1 MLQKIARF
9 FTGDPNKKA
18 IDKLSLIVDEINAL
32 EPKFEALSDEALAA
46 KTDEYKAR
54 LAKGETLDELLPE
67 AFATVREA
75 SKRVLGQRHYD
86 VQLICGINLH
96 NGSISELRTG
106 EGKTLSA
113 TLPLYLNALE
123 GKGAHLITVN
133 DYLARRDGRWMGQI
147 YRFLGLSTGVLQSAS
162 ASDGASQRA
171 FLYDPDESSLFEETH
186 QLRPVHR
193 KYAYEA
199 DITYGTNSE
208 FGFDYLRDNITMRWA
223 DRVQKPHHFAII
235 DEVDNI
241 LIDEARTPLIISG
254 PAHEDSENYYR
265 MAKIVKALKPEDYEL
280 SEKDQTVTLTEIGT
294 AHVEEMLGEPL
305 SDPERPEDI
314 SPEQARLLG
323 FLEQS
328 LRAEFLFHRN
338 KEYIVQG
345 GEIVIVDEFTG
356 RMMPGRRWSD
366 GLHQAVEAKEGVK
379 VEAENITHATVT
391 IQNYFRMYKKLA
403 GMTGTA
409 MTEKEEF
416 YRIYGLDVLAIPS
429 NLEYKAEQPASGID
443 QAQAKDEF
451 GYDYTY
457 YYSEKDPTKHAL
469 YFKRKDYPDVIYRT
483 AEGKMRAIVLE
494 ILRYFAIGRP
504 QLVGTTSVESSEHL
518 SSRMNSEMVRRV
530 LQVNLIRRAW
540 RLSKGAKEE
549 DYQHAPELV
558 GLNEPLDKLRMPEL
572 RRLGSQFGMSTMDLT
587 DESNREGLLE
597 LLNIEPE
604 QYDRLKIVFDAGI
617 PHQVLNARKHTEESL
632 IIAKAGAV
640 GAVTI
645 ATNMAGRGV
654 DIKLGGELPENL
666 LSELNQIL
674 AKHSQLDPYNMT
686 MPQRLAAV
694 EGLTVELDEEQEAA
708 VKAFK
713 EYMEQMA
720 LVRELGGL
728 HVIGSERHEARRIDN
743 QLRGRAGRQGDPGSS
758 RFYLAMDD
766 ELMRMF
772 GGEQMESMLSRFKM
786 DESMP
791 IEIALINRM
800 VEQAQ
805 TRVEG
810 SNFDVRKHLLE
821 YDDVLNTQRN
831 RIYEQRDRIF
841 LKEDLH
847 DDVADMIRNEI
858 VPKVEQAM
866 TDAEGPWKLLAL
878 LEDLQSTINTE
889 FGVYPSYTLSMV
901 AEELEDVEDLETL
914 KQRLL
919 QLSQNAVKIEN
930 DHIIEGVELLLDRNQ
945 TTIKDQMTERTDALD
960 AFLETYDPESGQD
973 AQAEL
978 SHLMGVQVRL
988 AAAEQRTLRDDPM
1001 SMKQPLRDALRTGVT
1016 LNNLRRTLL
1025 TLEKRFGETW
1035 PFKAMD
1041 LANQDWEDIRKQILG
1056 QAQDSLAHRTKL
1068 LFGENGEVARDIE
1081 SNEALL
1087 IEALEDD
1094 EAMYR
1099 AIQMTTV
1106 GKRVGFD
1113 PRSRQRQFRAHMR
1126 LNYLYLMAEK
1136 LKKLTAAQVSES
1148 VIEHLKGAETHL
1160 AEIFGVADLMNMQNM
1175 NRVIAQTHEPS
1186 KLALAKKLGEEK
1198 YQAIAEIPVEEI
1210 PEDLHEDIQAVLGYE
1225 TQNRIY
1231 RDLLLGTFTESW
1243 VEYLTEMEALR
1254 VSIRMESYG
1263 QRDPLVQYKHKA
1275 SGMYSELMG
1284 TVRQTVISRMFRYR
1298 PNLASSQEGIA
1309 HSASPEDATAKGK
1322 NQGKKRRKKR
1332 H

>member
-18 IDKLSLIVDEINAL
+18 IDKLSVIVDKINAL
-32 EPKFEALSDEALAA
+32 EPQFETLSDEALGARTA
-46 KTDEYKAR
+46 EFRAR
-54 LAKGETLDELLPE
+54 LAKGETLDDLLPE

-133 DYLARRDGRWMGQI
+133 DYLARRDGRWMGAI
-147 YRFLGLSTGVLQSAS
+147 YRFLGMSTGILQSAS
-162 ASDGASQRA
+162 ASDSATQRA
-171 FLYDPDESSLFEETH
+171 FIYDPDESSLYEETH

-193 KYAYEA
+193 KHAYAA

-208 FGFDYLRDNITMRWA
+208 FGFDYLRDNITMRWG

-254 PAHEDSENYYR
+254 PSHEDSENYYR
-265 MAKIVKALKPEDYEL
+265 MAKIVKALQPEDVEV
-280 SEKDQTVTLTEIGT
+280 SEKDQSVSLTEIGV

-314 SPEQARLLG
+314 NPEQARLLG

-328 LRAEFLFHRN
+328 LRAEYLFHRN

-345 GEIVIVDEFTG
+345 GEVIIVDEFTG

-379 VEAENITHATVT
+379 VEAENVTHATVT

-429 NLEYKAEQPASGID
+429 NLEYKAEREDSGIKK
-443 QAQAKDEF
+443 AQAKDEF
-451 GYDYTY
+451 GYEYTY
-457 YYSEKDPTKHAL
+457 YYADGDARKEPL
-469 YFKRKDYPDVIYRT
+469 YYKRKDYPDVIYRT
-483 AEGKMRAIVLE
+483 SEGKLRAIVLE
-494 ILRYFAIGRP
+494 ILRYHAIGRP
-504 QLVGTTSVESSEHL
+504 QLVGTTSVDSSERLSDRL
-518 SSRMNSEMVRRV
+518 SSDMVRRV
-530 LQVNLIRRAW
+530 VQVSLIRRAW

-549 DYQHAPELV
+549 DYQHAPELE
-558 GLNEPLDKLRMPEL
+558 GLNAPLDKLRMPEL
-572 RRLGSQFGMSTMDLT
+572 RRLGSQFGMTSMDLT

-597 LLNIEPE
+597 LLNLEPKHWE
-604 QYDRLKIVFDAGI
+604 RLKPVFDTGI
-617 PHQVLNARKHTEESL
+617 PHQVLNARKHTEESI
-632 IIAKAGAV
+632 IIAKAGAI

-674 AKHSQLDPYNMT
+674 AKHSDLDPYNMT
-686 MPQRLAAV
+686 MPQRLDAVNALKVELNEDQQAAV
-694 EGLTVELDEEQEAA
+694 D
-708 VKAFK
+708 AFRQ
-713 EYMEQMA
+713 YMEQMA
-720 LVRELGGL
+720 LVREIGGL

-772 GGEQMESMLSRFKM
+772 GGEQMESMLARFKM

-791 IEIALINRM
+791 IEIGIINRM

-821 YDDVLNTQRN
+821 YDDVLNSQRN
-831 RIYEQRDRIF
+831 RVYEQRDRIF

-847 DDVADMIRNEI
+847 DDVDSMIRDEV

-866 TDAEGPWKLLAL
+866 LDAEGPWKLLAQ
-878 LEDLQSTINTE
+878 LEDVQSTINTE
-889 FGVYPSYTLSMV
+889 FGIYPSYTLKLV
-901 AEELEDVEDLETL
+901 ADELEDIEDLEAF
-914 KQRLL
+914 KSRLL
-919 QLSQNAVKIEN
+919 ELARDAVKQEN
-930 DHIIEGVELLLDRNQ
+930 AHILEGVEVLLTRNQ
-945 TTIKDQMTERTDALD
+945 ETIKNQIAERSDALD
-960 AFLETYDPESGQD
+960 AFLETFDPDESRD
-973 AQAEL
+973 VQAEL
-978 SHLMGVQVRL
+978 STLMGVQVRL
-988 AAAEQRTLRDDPM
+988 AASEQRTLRDDPM
-1001 SMKQPLRDALRTGVT
+1001 SMKQPLRDALRTSVT
-1016 LNNLRRTLL
+1016 LNILRRTLL

-1035 PFKAMD
+1035 PFKAID
-1041 LANQDWEDIRKQILG
+1041 LATQPWAQIQSQLMD
-1056 QAQDSLAHRTKL
+1056 QAKGSLDYRYQQ
-1068 LFGENGEVARDIE
+1068 LFGDNGEVSRDIE
-1081 SNEALL
+1081 NNQPLFE
-1087 IEALEDD
+1087 EALEDE
-1094 EAMYR
+1094 EALYK
-1099 AIQMTTV
+1099 AIQMTTI
-1106 GKRVGFD
+1106 GKRVAFD
-1113 PRSRQRQFRAHMR
+1113 SRSRQRQFRAHMR
-1126 LNYLYLMAEK
+1126 LNYIFSMAEK
-1136 LKKLTAAQVSES
+1136 LKRLSAAEVAED
-1148 VIEHLKGAETHL
+1148 VIEHLKNAENHL
-1160 AEIFGVADLMNMQNM
+1160 AEIFGKADLMNLQFKE
-1175 NRVIAQTHEPS
+1175 RTLSQTHQAS
-1186 KLALAKKLGEEK
+1186 CKALARELGDARYE
-1198 YQAIAEIPVEEI
+1198 AIAELPVEDI
-1210 PEDLHEDIQAVLGYE
+1210 PEDMLEKIETVLGYE
-1225 TQNRIY
+1225 TQNRVY
-1231 RDLLLGTFTESW
+1231 RDLLLGTFTEQW
-1243 VEYLTEMEALR
+1243 MEYLTEMEALR
-1254 VSIRMESYG
+1254 VSIRMESYA

-1275 SGMYSELMG
+1275 SGMYSELMA
-1284 TVRQTVISRMFRYR
+1284 TVRQTVVSRMFRFR
-1298 PNLASSQEGIA
+1298 PNLASNQD
-1309 HSASPEDATAKGK
+1309 DAARAVAGEEADKTKSKGK
-1322 NQGKKRRKKR
+1322 KKRRKR

>member
-18 IDKLSLIVDEINAL
+18 IDKLSVIVDKINTL
-32 EPKFEALSDEALAA
+32 EPQFEGFSDEALAA

-54 LAKGETLDELLPE
+54 LAKGETLDDLLPE

-133 DYLARRDGRWMGQI
+133 DYLARRDGRWMGAI
-147 YRFLGLSTGVLQSAS
+147 YRFLGMSTGILQSAS
-162 ASDGASQRA
+162 ASDGATQRA
-171 FLYDPDESSLFEETH
+171 FIYDPDESSLYEETH

-193 KYAYEA
+193 KHAYAA

-208 FGFDYLRDNITMRWA
+208 FGFDYLRDNITMRWD

-254 PAHEDSENYYR
+254 PSHEDSENYYR
-265 MAKIVKALKPEDYEL
+265 MAKVVKALQPEDVEV
-280 SEKDQTVTLTEIGT
+280 SEKDQSVALTEIGV
-294 AHVEEMLGEPL
+294 AHVEELLGEPL

-314 SPEQARLLG
+314 NPEQARLMG

-328 LRAEFLFHRN
+328 LRAEYLFHRN

-345 GEIVIVDEFTG
+345 GEVIIVDEFTG

-429 NLEYKAEQPASGID
+429 NLEYKAEREDSGIKK
-443 QAQAKDEF
+443 AQAKDEF
-451 GYDYTY
+451 GYEYTY
-457 YYSEKDPTKHAL
+457 YYADGDESQEPL
-469 YFKRKDYPDVIYRT
+469 YYKRMDYPDVIFRT
-483 AEGKMRAIVLE
+483 VEGKLRAIVLE
-494 ILRYFAIGRP
+494 ILRYHAIGRP
-504 QLVGTTSVESSEHL
+504 QLVGTTSVDSSERL
-518 SSRMNSEMVRRV
+518 SERLSSEMVRRV
-530 LQVNLIRRAW
+530 VQVSLIRRAW

-558 GLNEPLDKLRMPEL
+558 GLNEPLNKLRMPEL
-572 RRLGSQFGMSTMDLT
+572 RRLGNQFGMSTMDLS

-597 LLNIEPE
+597 LLNLEPQHWE
-604 QYDRLKIVFDAGI
+604 RLKPTFDAGI

-632 IIAKAGAV
+632 IIAKAGAI

-674 AKHSQLDPYNMT
+674 AKHSDLDPYNMT

-694 EGLTVELDEEQEAA
+694 NALNVELDEDQQAA
-708 VKAFK
+708 VDAFK

-758 RFYLAMDD
+758 RFYLSMDD
-766 ELMRMF
+766 ELMRLF
-772 GGEQMESMLSRFKM
+772 GGEQMESMLSRFKL

-791 IEIALINRM
+791 IEIGIINKM

-821 YDDVLNTQRN
+821 YDDVLNSQRN
-831 RIYEQRDRIF
+831 RVYEQRDRIF

-847 DDVADMIRNEI
+847 DDVSDMIRNE
-858 VPKVEQAM
+858 VAPKVSQAM
-866 TDAEGPWKLLAL
+866 ADAEGPWKLLAQ
-878 LEDLQSTINTE
+878 LEDIQSTITTE
-889 FGVYPSYTLSMV
+889 FGIFPSYTFKMV
-901 AEELEDVEDLETL
+901 ANELEDIDELETL
-914 KQRLL
+914 KERLL
-919 QLSQNAVKIEN
+919 DVAQDAVKQEN
-930 DHIIEGVELLLDRNQ
+930 AHILEGVEVLLARNQ
-945 TTIKDQMTERTDALD
+945 ETIKNQIAERSEALD
-960 AFLETYDPESGQD
+960 AFLETYDPENGQD

-978 SHLMGVQVRL
+978 SSLMGVQVRL
-988 AAAEQRTLRDDPM
+988 GATEQKMLRDDPM

-1016 LNNLRRTLL
+1016 LNILRRTLL
-1025 TLEKRFGETW
+1025 TLEKRFNESW
-1035 PFKAMD
+1035 PFKAID
-1041 LANQDWEDIRKQILG
+1041 LASQPWAETQSKLLD
-1056 QAQDSLAHRTKL
+1056 QAQDTLKYCYEL
-1068 LFGENGEVARDIE
+1068 LFGDNGEVTRDIE

-1087 IEALEDD
+1087 EEALEDE
-1094 EAMYR
+1094 EALYK
-1099 AIQMTTV
+1099 AIQMTTI

-1126 LNYLYLMAEK
+1126 LNYIFSMAEK
-1136 LKKLTAAQVSES
+1136 LKKMNPEELTED
-1148 VIEHLKGAETHL
+1148 ILGHLNDAEEHL
-1160 AEIFGVADLMNMQNM
+1160 AEIFGMADWMNIRDK
-1175 NRVIAQTHEPS
+1175 NRVIADTHAAS
-1186 KLALAKKLGEEK
+1186 RKALAKELGEAQYEAVAK
-1198 YQAIAEIPVEEI
+1198 QPLDEI
-1210 PEDLHEDIQAVLGYE
+1210 PEELHKSIQDVLGYE
-1225 TQNRIY
+1225 TQNRVY
-1231 RDLLLGTFTESW
+1231 RDLLLGTFTEQW

-1254 VSIRMESYG
+1254 VSIRMESYA
-1263 QRDPLVQYKHKA
+1263 QRDPLIQYKHKA
-1275 SGMYSELMG
+1275 SGMYSELMN
-1284 TVRQTVISRMFRYR
+1284 TVRQTVVSRMFRFR
-1298 PNLASSQEGIA
+1298 PNLVSAQDTGTKTASGSE
-1309 HSASPEDATAKGK
+1309 SASAGKAK
-1322 NQGKKRRKKR
+1322 KKRRR
-1332 H
+1332 RR

>member
-18 IDKLSLIVDEINAL
+18 IEKLSVIVDKINAL
-32 EPKFEALSDEALAA
+32 EPKFEVLSDEALAA
-46 KTDEYKAR
+46 KTEEYKAR
-54 LAKGETLDELLPE
+54 LAKGETLDDLLPE

-133 DYLARRDGRWMGQI
+133 DYLARRDGRWMGAI
-147 YRFLGLSTGVLQSAS
+147 YRFLGMSTGILQSAS
-162 ASDGASQRA
+162 SSDGATQRA
-171 FLYDPDESSLFEETH
+171 FLYDPDESSLYEETH

-193 KYAYEA
+193 KYAYAA

-208 FGFDYLRDNITMRWA
+208 FGFDYLRDNITMRWD

-254 PAHEDSENYYR
+254 PSHEDSENYYR
-265 MAKIVKALKPEDYEL
+265 MAKVVKALQPEDVEV
-280 SEKDQTVTLTEIGT
+280 SEKDQTVALTEIGV
-294 AHVEEMLGEPL
+294 AHVEELLGEPL

-314 SPEQARLLG
+314 NPEQARLMG

-328 LRAEFLFHRN
+328 LRAEYLFHRN

-345 GEIVIVDEFTG
+345 GEVIIVDEFTG

-429 NLEYKAEQPASGID
+429 NLEYKAEREDSGIKK
-443 QAQAKDEF
+443 AQAKDEF
-451 GYDYTY
+451 GYEYTY
-457 YYSEKDPTKHAL
+457 YYADGDPSREPL
-469 YFKRKDYPDVIYRT
+469 YYKRMDYPDVIYRT
-483 AEGKMRAIVLE
+483 AEGKLRAIVLE
-494 ILRYFAIGRP
+494 ILRYHAIGRP
-504 QLVGTTSVESSEHL
+504 QLVGTTSVDSSERL
-518 SSRMNSEMVRRV
+518 SERLSSEMVRRV
-530 LQVNLIRRAW
+530 VQVNLIRRAW

-549 DYQHAPELV
+549 DYQHAPELM
-558 GLNEPLDKLRMPEL
+558 GLNEPLPKLRMPEL
-572 RRLGSQFGMSTMDLT
+572 RRLGSQFGMTTMDLT

-597 LLNIEPE
+597 LLNLEAKHWE
-604 QYDRLKIVFDAGI
+604 RLKPVFDAGI
-617 PHQVLNARKHTEESL
+617 PHQVLNARKHTEESI
-632 IIAKAGAV
+632 IIAKAGAL

-674 AKHSQLDPYNMT
+674 AKQSDLDPYNMT

-694 EGLTVELDEEQEAA
+694 NALNVELDEEQQAA
-708 VKAFK
+708 VDAFK
-713 EYMEQMA
+713 QYMEQMA

-766 ELMRMF
+766 ELMRLF
-772 GGEQMESMLSRFKM
+772 GGEQMESMLSRFKL

-791 IEIALINRM
+791 IEIGIINKM

-821 YDDVLNTQRN
+821 YDDVLNSQRN
-831 RIYEQRDRIF
+831 RVYEQRDRIF

-847 DDVADMIRNEI
+847 DDVSDMIRNEI
-858 VPKVEQAM
+858 APKVSQAM
-866 TDAEGPWKLLAL
+866 ADAEGPWKLLAQ
-878 LEDLQSTINTE
+878 LEDIQSTINTE
-889 FGVYPSYTLSMV
+889 FGIFPSYTFKMV
-901 AEELEDVEDLETL
+901 ADELEDIGELETL
-914 KQRLL
+914 KERLL
-919 QLSQNAVKIEN
+919 NLAREAVKQEN
-930 DHIIEGVELLLDRNQ
+930 AHILEGAEMLLARNQ
-945 TTIKDQMTERTDALD
+945 ETIKNQIAERSEALD

-978 SHLMGVQVRL
+978 SSLMGVQVRL
-988 AAAEQRTLRDDPM
+988 AIAEQRTLRDDPM
-1001 SMKQPLRDALRTGVT
+1001 SMRQPLRDALRTGVT
-1016 LNNLRRTLL
+1016 LNVLRRTLL
-1025 TLEKRFGETW
+1025 TLEKRFGESW
-1035 PFKAMD
+1035 PFKAID
-1041 LANQDWEDIRKQILG
+1041 LAAQPWAETQSMLLNQAK
-1056 QAQDSLAHRTKL
+1056 DSLKYRYEL

-1081 SNEALL
+1081 SNGPLL
-1087 IEALEDD
+1087 EEALEDE
-1094 EAMYR
+1094 EALYR
-1099 AIQMTTV
+1099 VIQMTTI

-1126 LNYLYLMAEK
+1126 LNYIFSMAEK
-1136 LKKLTAAQVSES
+1136 LKKMNPEELTED
-1148 VIEHLKGAETHL
+1148 ILEHLDSAEEHL
-1160 AEIFGVADLMNMQNM
+1160 AEIFGMADWMNIRDK
-1175 NRVIAQTHEPS
+1175 NRVIADAHAAS
-1186 KLALAKKLGEEK
+1186 RKALAKVLGEAQYE
-1198 YQAIAEIPVEEI
+1198 AIAQQPLDEI
-1210 PEDLHEDIQAVLGYE
+1210 PEDLHKTIQSVLGYE
-1225 TQNRIY
+1225 TQNRVY
-1231 RDLLLGTFTESW
+1231 RDLLLGTFTDQW

-1254 VSIRMESYG
+1254 VSIRMESYA

-1275 SGMYSELMG
+1275 SGMYSELMN
-1284 TVRQTVISRMFRYR
+1284 TVRQTVVSRMFRFR
-1298 PNLASSQEGIA
+1298 PNLISNQDAGGKTASGAESASSG
-1309 HSASPEDATAKGK
+1309 KGK
-1322 NQGKKRRKKR
+1322 KKRRR
-1332 H
+1332 RR

>member
-18 IDKLSLIVDEINAL
+18 IEKLSVIVDKINAL
-32 EPKFEALSDEALAA
+32 EPQFEALSDDALAA
-46 KTDEYKAR
+46 KTEEYKAR
-54 LAKGETLDELLPE
+54 LAKGETLDDLLPE

-133 DYLARRDGRWMGQI
+133 DYLARRDGRWMGAI
-147 YRFLGLSTGVLQSAS
+147 YRFLGMSTGILQSAS
-162 ASDGASQRA
+162 ASDGATQRA
-171 FLYDPDESSLFEETH
+171 FIYDPDESSLFEETH

-193 KYAYEA
+193 KYAYAA

-208 FGFDYLRDNITMRWA
+208 FGFDYLRDNITMRWD

-265 MAKIVKALKPEDYEL
+265 MAKIVKALQPEDVEV
-280 SEKDQTVTLTEIGT
+280 SEKDQSVALTEIGV
-294 AHVEEMLGEPL
+294 AHVEELLGEPL

-314 SPEQARLLG
+314 NPEQARLLG

-328 LRAEFLFHRN
+328 LRAEYLFHRN

-345 GEIVIVDEFTG
+345 GEVIIVDEFTG

-429 NLEYKAEQPASGID
+429 NLEYKAEREDSGIKK
-443 QAQAKDEF
+443 AQAKDDF
-451 GYDYTY
+451 GYEYTY
-457 YYSEKDPTKHAL
+457 YYADGDKNQEPL
-469 YFKRKDYPDVIYRT
+469 YYKRKDYPDVIYRT
-483 AEGKMRAIVLE
+483 GEGKLRAIVLE
-494 ILRYFAIGRP
+494 IMRYHAIGRP

-518 SSRMNSEMVRRV
+518 SSRLSSDMVRRV
-530 LQVNLIRRAW
+530 VQVSLIRRAW
-540 RLSKGAKEE
+540 RLAKGAKEE
-549 DYQHAPELV
+549 DYQHAPELE
-558 GLNEPLDKLRMPEL
+558 GLNAPLDKLRMPEL
-572 RRLGSQFGMSTMDLT
+572 RRLGSQFGMTTMDLT
-587 DESNREGLLE
+587 DESNREGILE
-597 LLNIEPE
+597 LLYLQPE
-604 QYDRLKIVFDAGI
+604 HWERLKPVFDAGI
-617 PHQVLNARKHTEESL
+617 PHQVLNARKHTEESI
-632 IIAKAGAV
+632 IIAKAGAI

-674 AKHSQLDPYNMT
+674 AKHSDLDPYNMT
-686 MPQRLAAV
+686 MPQRLDAVNTLNVELNEDQQAAV
-694 EGLTVELDEEQEAA
+694 D
-708 VKAFK
+708 AFK
-713 EYMEQMA
+713 QYMEQMA

-772 GGEQMESMLSRFKM
+772 GGDQMESMLSRFKL

-791 IEIALINRM
+791 IEIGLINRL

-810 SNFDVRKHLLE
+810 TNFDIRKHLLE
-821 YDDVLNTQRN
+821 YDDVLNSQRN
-831 RIYEQRDRIF
+831 RVYEQRDRIF
-841 LKEDLH
+841 LKDDLH
-847 DDVADMIRNEI
+847 DDVAEMIRNEI
-858 VPKVEQAM
+858 APKVDQYLNS
-866 TDAEGPWKLLAL
+866 AEGPWRLLAH
-878 LEDLQSTINTE
+878 LEDVQGTINTE
-889 FGVYPSYTLSMV
+889 FGVYPSFTLQMV
-901 AEELEDVEDLETL
+901 ADELEDVETAEELKTRLMTL
-914 KQRLL
+914 AKD
-919 QLSQNAVKIEN
+919 AVKFEN

-945 TTIKDQMTERTDALD
+945 DTIKNQIAERSDALD
-960 AFLETYDPESGQD
+960 AYLETFDSNETRD
-973 AQAEL
+973 VQAEL
-978 SHLMGVQVRL
+978 GSLIGVNVRL
-988 AAAEQRTLRDDPM
+988 AATEQRTLREDPM
-1001 SMKQPLRDALRTGVT
+1001 SMRGPLRDALRTGVT
-1016 LNNLRRTLL
+1016 LNVLRRTLL

-1035 PFKAMD
+1035 PFKAID
-1041 LANQDWEDIRKQILG
+1041 LANQSWEESRQQLLD
-1056 QAQDSLAHRTKL
+1056 QAQDTLNRRTER
-1068 LFGENGEVARDIE
+1068 LFGNNGEVLRDLE
-1081 SNEALL
+1081 ANETVLE
-1087 IEALEDD
+1087 EALEDD
-1094 EAMYR
+1094 EALYK
-1099 AIQMTTV
+1099 AIQMTTI
-1106 GKRVGFD
+1106 GTRVGFD
-1113 PRSRQRQFRAHMR
+1113 PRSRRRQFRQHLR
-1126 LNYLYLMAEK
+1126 LNYLHSMAEK
-1136 LKKLTAAQVSES
+1136 LKKAPAQEVTER
-1148 VIEHLKGAETHL
+1148 VIEHLNDAEAHL
-1160 AEIFGVADLMNMQNM
+1160 SEIFGIADLTNIKNM
-1175 NRVIAQTHEPS
+1175 NRVIAQTHERS
-1186 KLALAKKLGEEK
+1186 RIALAEKLGEEQ
-1198 YQAIAEIPVEEI
+1198 YQAIAELPVDEI
-1210 PEDLHEDIQAVLGYE
+1210 PEHLVEDIQAVLGYE

-1231 RDLLLGTFTESW
+1231 RDLLLSTFTESW

-1254 VSIRMESYG
+1254 VSIRMESYA

-1275 SGMYSELMG
+1275 SGMYSELMAG
-1284 TVRQTVISRMFRYR
+1284 VRQTVVSRMFRYR
-1298 PNLASSQEGIA
+1298 PTMAAVQEGTVQA
-1309 HSASPEDATAKGK
+1309 QAEEEEKTRKK
-1322 NQGKKRRKKR
+1322 KKRRR
-1332 H
+1332 RR

>member
-18 IDKLSLIVDEINAL
+18 IDKLSVIVEQINAL
-32 EPKFEALSDEALAA
+32 EPQFEALSDEALAA

-54 LAKGETLDELLPE
+54 LAKGETLDDLLPE
-67 AFATVREA
+67 AYATVREA

-96 NGSISELRTG
+96 HGSISELRTG

-133 DYLARRDGRWMGQI
+133 DYLARRDGRWMGAI
-147 YRFLGLSTGVLQSAS
+147 YRFLGMSTGVLQSAS

-171 FLYDPDESSLFEETH
+171 FIFDPDESSLFEETH

-193 KYAYEA
+193 KHAYAA

-208 FGFDYLRDNITMRWA
+208 FGFDYLRDNITMRWD

-254 PAHEDSENYYR
+254 PSHEDSENYYR
-265 MAKIVKALKPEDYEL
+265 MAKIVKALQPEDVEV
-280 SEKDQTVTLTEIGT
+280 SEKDQSVALTEIGV

-314 SPEQARLLG
+314 TPEQARLLG

-328 LRAEFLFHRN
+328 LRAEYLFHRN

-345 GEIVIVDEFTG
+345 GEVVIVDEFTG

-416 YRIYGLDVLAIPS
+416 FRIYGLDVLAIPS
-429 NLEYKAEQPASGID
+429 NLEYKAEQPDSGID
-443 QAQAKDEF
+443 QTQAKDEF

-457 YYSEKDPTKHAL
+457 YFAEDDPNKNAL

-483 AEGKMRAIVLE
+483 AEGKLRAIVLE
-494 ILRYFAIGRP
+494 ILRYHAIGRP

-518 SSRMNSEMVRRV
+518 SSRMSSDMVRRV
-530 LQVNLIRRAW
+530 VQVNLIRRAW

-549 DYQHAPELV
+549 DYQHAPELA
-558 GLNEPLDKLRMPEL
+558 GLNEPLQKLRMPEL
-572 RRLGSQFGMSTMDLT
+572 RRLGSQFGMNTMDLT

-597 LLNIEPE
+597 LLSLEPE
-604 QYDRLKIVFDAGI
+604 HWERLKPVFDSGI

-666 LSELNQIL
+666 LSELNQVL
-674 AKHSQLDPYNMT
+674 AKHSDLDPYNMT

-694 EGLTVELDEEQEAA
+694 NALTVELEEEQQTA
-708 VKAFK
+708 VDAFK
-713 EYMEQMA
+713 QYMEQMA

-728 HVIGSERHEARRIDN
+728 HVVGSERHEARRIDN

-772 GGEQMESMLSRFKM
+772 GGDQMEAMLARFKM

-791 IEIALINRM
+791 IEIGIINRM

-831 RIYEQRDRIF
+831 RVYEQRDRIF

-847 DDVADMIRNEI
+847 DDVQDMVRNEI
-858 VPKVEQAM
+858 APKVEQALM
-866 TDAEGPWKLLAL
+866 DAEGPWKLLAQ
-878 LEDLQSTINTE
+878 LEDIQSTINTE
-889 FGVYPSYTLSMV
+889 FGVYPSYTLKM
-901 AEELEDVEDLETL
+901 AANELEDVDTL
-914 KQRLL
+914 DELKRRLL
-919 QLSQNAVKIEN
+919 TMAQEAVKAEN
-930 DHIIEGVELLLDRNQ
+930 EHVIEGVDLLLTRNQ
-945 TTIKDQMTERTDALD
+945 ETIKNQIAERNDALD
-960 AFLETYDPESGQD
+960 AFLETFDPEEIRD
-973 AQAEL
+973 PQAEL
-978 SHLMGVQVRL
+978 SSLMGVQVRL
-988 AAAEQRTLRDDPM
+988 AAAEQRTLREDPM
-1001 SMKQPLRDALRTGVT
+1001 SMKAPLRDALRTGVT
-1016 LNNLRRTLL
+1016 LNTLRRTLL
-1025 TLEKRFGETW
+1025 TLEKRFGESW
-1035 PFKAMD
+1035 PFKAID
-1041 LANQDWEDIRKQILG
+1041 LASQDWADTRQNLLD
-1056 QAQDSLAHRTKL
+1056 QAQDTLDHRTER
-1068 LFGENGEVARDIE
+1068 LFGENGEVLRDIE
-1081 SNEALL
+1081 NNQALL
-1087 IEALEDD
+1087 EEALEDE
-1094 EAMYR
+1094 EALYK
-1099 AIQMTTV
+1099 ALQMTTM
-1106 GKRVGFD
+1106 GKRIGFD

-1126 LNYLYLMAEK
+1126 LNYLYSMAEK
-1136 LKKLTAAQVSES
+1136 LRKADAAQLTEDI
-1148 VIEHLKGAETHL
+1148 IEHLKGAEEHL
-1160 AEIFGVADLMNMQNM
+1160 AEVFGAADLMNIRNL
-1175 NRVIAQTHEPS
+1175 NRTISLTHEPS
-1186 KLALAKKLGEEK
+1186 RKALAKTLGEEQ
-1198 YQAIAEIPVEEI
+1198 YNAIAESPIDDIPEEMHEEI
-1210 PEDLHEDIQAVLGYE
+1210 QSVLGYE

-1254 VSIRMESYG
+1254 VSIRMESYA

-1284 TVRQTVISRMFRYR
+1284 TVRQTVVSRMFRFR
-1298 PNLASSQEGIA
+1298 PNLVTNQEGIA
-1309 HSASPEDATAKGK
+1309 HSSAEDEPQTKSK
-1322 NQGKKRRKKR
+1322 SKKKRRKR